1 MPSQLSA
8 VDKEVFV
15 KPKRVARKHSGG
27 RIYVKALQLSKLPD
41 RTARNN

>member
-15 KPKRVARKHSGG
+15 KPKRVARKHSG
-27 RIYVKALQLSKLPD
+27 RVFAWAFPLDLRKSTSVIKV
-41 RTARNN
+41 T